1 MQVTSTRGLVV
12 VRVDATPESDAA
24 IGQGFD
30 AAHRL
35 GAELILLHIPPS
47 ADSRHWDTL
56 ADAPW
61 YAAARQL
68 VTNALNGWPDKY
80 PDVVYRTHYR
90 QGNPAEVL
98 AGYTKVADRVFT
110 GDGAVDTMGTKDR

>member
-1 MQVTSTRGLVV
+1 MKATSTRGLVV
-12 VRVDATPESDAA
+12 VRVDASPESDAA
-24 IGQGFD
+24 IGQAFD

-47 ADSRHWDTL
+47 AGTRHWDTI

-80 PDVVYRTHYR
+80 PEVVYRTHYR
-90 QGNPAEVL
+90 QGEPTEVL
-98 AGYTKVADRVFT
+98 ARYTKVADRVFT
-110 GDGAVDTMGTKDR
+110 GDGAVDYMAPQDR

>member
-1 MQVTSTRGLVV
+1 MHATSTRGLVV
-12 VRVDATPESDAA
+12 VQVDTTPESDAA
-24 IGQGFD
+24 IGQAFD
-30 AAHRL
+30 TAHRL
-35 GAELILLHIPPS
+35 GAELILLHIPPTT
-47 ADSRHWDTL
+47 DTHHWDTI

-90 QGNPAEVL
+90 EGHPTQILANYTAIADTVIPAPDSPSKPQPR
-98 AGYTKVADRVFT
+98 G
-110 GDGAVDTMGTKDR
+110 